1 MSITSGR
8 THNLTCSVQDA
19 RPPAEL
25 EWHYPEE
32 VQVRLEDQYNGVYGD
47 AYTSRRV
54 VSVTPSRDDVGK
66 VFRCVAS
73 HRELD
78 NGLQLFIHL
87 DVQGDYLTN
96 NIIPW
101 LLGVRA
107 RACVCVC
114 LSVCMFCSS
123 EYVSKFEDCL
133 KLIKHSASSKTPFTL
148 LYVYILVGNHNIVT
162 RSHDAFTA

>member
-1 MSITSGR
+1 MSITSGG

-25 EWHYPEE
+25 KWHYPEE
-32 VQVRLEDQYNGVYGD
+32 VQVRLEDRYNGVYGD

-54 VSVTPSRDDVGK
+54 VSVTPSRDDDGK
-66 VFRCVAS
+66 ILRCVAS

-107 RACVCVC
+107 RARVCACVC
-114 LSVCMFCSS
+114 LSVCSTQVNTHPNLRIGLLNIQHLPKHLSLFCMFT
-123 EYVSKFEDCL
+123 FW
-133 KLIKHSASSKTPFTL
+133 
-148 LYVYILVGNHNIVT
+148 
-162 RSHDAFTA
+162 